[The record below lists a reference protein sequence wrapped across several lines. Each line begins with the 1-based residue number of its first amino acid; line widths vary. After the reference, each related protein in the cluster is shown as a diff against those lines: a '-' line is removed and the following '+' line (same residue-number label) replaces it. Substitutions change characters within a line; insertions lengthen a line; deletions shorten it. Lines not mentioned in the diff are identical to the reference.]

1 MSTPSDQVPTK
12 KDPAPNPSPDD
23 AGGDVPRPPHV
34 LAAALVGGAVG
45 GFVGALVGTVV
56 EAMTH

>member
-1 MSTPSDQVPTK
+1 MSTPSDQVPK
-12 KDPAPNPSPDD
+12 KEPTNPEPSD